1 MVITL
6 LLLLIR
12 SNVLPQSFI
21 MMFGFIVSL
30 GSGLVVMGVFLKG
43 RRFSTICPDRK
54 LSVHRLSGNVS
65 QSGARRLPKALVS
78 LARGRSLLLFGLTK
92 PVGLFSWGLLAAS
105 LFQIFISIMNGSS
118 SSI

>member
-12 SNVLPQSFI
+12 SNVLPPSPI
-21 MMFGFIVSL
+21 TMFGLLSPGIGVGGD
-30 GSGLVVMGVFLKG
+30 GSFSKG
-43 RRFSTICPDRK
+43 EKIPHDLSSQEAAFAPALPCP
-54 LSVHRLSGNVS
+54 
-65 QSGARRLPKALVS
+65 QSGAQQLPKALVS

-92 PVGLFSWGLLAAS
+92 PVSLFSWGMLAAS

-118 SSI
+118 GSI

>member
-21 MMFGFIVSL
+21 MMFGCLL

-43 RRFSTICPDRK
+43 EKIRHDLSSQKAECAPALRRCP
-54 LSVHRLSGNVS
+54 
-65 QSGARRLPKALVS
+65 QSGAQRLPKALVS
-78 LARGRSLLLFGLTK
+78 LGRGRSLLLFGLMK
-92 PVGLFSWGLLAAS
+92 PVSLFSWGLLAAS